1 MNKSSKIY
9 VAGHRG
15 LVGSAIL
22 KNLKAKGFEN
32 FVLRTHAELDLTN
45 AAAVEQFFAGE
56 KPEYVFLAAA
66 KVGGIVANNKYRGD
80 FIYENL
86 MIQNNVIHQAYVH
99 GAKKLMFLGSTCI
112 YPKNAP
118 QPMTEDALM
127 MDKLEYTNEPYA
139 IAKIAGIKMCEN
151 YNLQYG
157 TNFISVMPTNLYGPN
172 DNFNLET
179 SHVLPALVRK
189 IYLGKALEENDWES
203 IKKDLDARPIEG
215 LTGEA
220 SKEEILKM
228 LAKYG
233 LNIQPAAALAG
244 GEPSFEEELE
254 VAVEIWGSGKPMR
267 EFLWSEDMADACVFL
282 MENRDFKDTIER
294 HPELVSGSQL
304 DQAEVRNTHIN
315 IGTGKEISIAHL
327 AETIKEIIGFKG
339 ELVFNTSKPDGT
351 MRKLT
356 DPSKLH
362 ALGWRHTVE
371 LEEGITSIYN
381 WYKI

>member
-1 MNKSSKIY
+1 MNKDSKIY
-9 VAGHRG
+9 IAGHRG

-45 AAAVEQFFAGE
+45 APAVEQFFAEE

-86 MIQNNVIHQAYVH
+86 MIQNNVIHQSYVH
-99 GAKKLMFLGSTCI
+99 GVKKLMFLGSTCI

-189 IYLGKALEENDWES
+189 IHLGKALENNDWET
-203 IKKDLDARPIEG
+203 IKEDLNKRPIENI
-215 LTGEA
+215 TGEA
-220 SKEEILKM
+220 TKDEITRVLS
-228 LAKYG
+228 KYG
-233 LNIQPAAALAG
+233 LNIQPTAVMAG
-244 GEPSFEEELE
+244 GDVNFEEELK

-282 MENRDFKDTIER
+282 MENRDFKDTYSS
-294 HPELVSGSQL
+294 PEPVEGQN
-304 DQAEVRNTHIN
+304 EVRNTHIN
-315 IGTGKEISIAHL
+315 IGTGKEISIALL
-327 AETIKEIIGFKG
+327 AETVKETIGFNG
-339 ELVFNTSKPDGT
+339 ELVFNTDKPDGT

-362 ALGWRHTVE
+362 ALGWKHKVD
-371 LEEGITSIYN
+371 LQEGIEKMYN
-381 WYKI
+381 WYKN